1 VTGSEGAQRLTAQK
15 YRAIMPISLIAMRL
29 LFTPGSPGRER
40 ILGVAGGQ
48 DRAECSGEGLRWGR
62 RAMAGG
68 HRVGSGTR
76 GPPFVNGSVN
86 WPLRDNHYQFVSQFQ
101 FRRMT
106 MKLTIAI
113 GLMLMTG
120 ACVADMG
127 ADGSGTRVAVTAS
140 ELAGRGF
147 HIHKTQSTNCLVAR
161 AGSGER
167 PVQQTACGDF
177 TDQDWDFPDAGD
189 FFQIRNLDRNQC
201 IVTRG
206 SNIES
211 NAVTTT
217 CDTQFADQLWLAFLD
232 MSTGA
237 FEFQNANSKEC
248 LAARGNLQAIQT
260 TCANFS
266 DQRWLLE

>member
-1 VTGSEGAQRLTAQK
+1 MNQ
-15 YRAIMPISLIAMRL
+15 
-29 LFTPGSPGRER
+29 
-40 ILGVAGGQ
+40 
-48 DRAECSGEGLRWGR
+48 
-62 RAMAGG
+62 
-68 HRVGSGTR
+68 
-76 GPPFVNGSVN
+76 PPH
-86 WPLRDNHYQFVSQFQ
+86 DNHYQFVSQFHSGGQ
-101 FRRMT
+101 T
-106 MKLTIAI
+106 MKLGIAI

-120 ACVADMG
+120 ACTADMG
-127 ADGSGTRVAVTAS
+127 TDSSGTRVAVAAS

-147 HIHKTQSTNCLVAR
+147 HIQKSQSTNCLVAR
-161 AGSGER
+161 VGSGER

-177 TDQDWDFPDAGD
+177 TDQDWDFPSNDNSS

-217 CDTQFADQLWLAFLD
+217 CNTQFADQLWLAFLD
-232 MSTGA
+232 MSTGL
-237 FEFQNANSKEC
+237 FEFVNANSGEC
-248 LAARGNLQAIQT
+248 LAARANSQAIQT